1 MARAYAGSDAA
12 RMPKHYTPS
21 QRTELIRSVTT
32 QHAPVRAAAS
42 RLGVTESTAYRWLR
56 DEGARPTPAASRPPT
71 FARLVPAAAMEA
83 RLHLRIGEVEV
94 DVRPGFD
101 AALLRA
107 VVAALTEGAA

>member
-1 MARAYAGSDAA
+1 MR
-12 RMPKHYTPS
+12 KHYTPS
-21 QRTELIRSVTT
+21 QRTELIRSVRI

-56 DEGARPTPAASRPPT
+56 HETARPTPAAPRPPT
-71 FARLVPAAAMEA
+71 FVRLVPAAATEA
-83 RLHLRIGEVEV
+83 RLQLRIGEVEV